1 MDNKYIGLIIIGIIF
16 IGLGYL
22 YFSILCQSKRYIKK
36 VKKLKKLKILSQK
49 LRRKRGW

>member
-1 MDNKYIGLIIIGIIF
+1 MLKEYVGLIILVGIL

-22 YFSILCQSKRYIKK
+22 YLSIFYQSKRYIKK
-36 VKKLKKLKILSQK
+36 VKRLKKLKILSQK